1 MRTMLET
8 AQYHYDAA
16 PAICQGR
23 RDQQEDSLAVDFPA
37 GAGLG
42 FIVLADGM
50 GGHAAGDIASKIV
63 VTEIFSELK
72 MHAGDPTQFERNIGN
87 ILRSAVSCA
96 NECVASY
103 ASSRPE
109 MEGMGSTLVAPIIVN
124 NRLYWISVGDSPLYL
139 FRGSRLFRLNEEHS
153 VARQMD
159 HLVMNGHIAKEVADQ
174 HPDRDC
180 LTSVLIGATIPEI
193 DCREVP
199 IELRDND
206 ILIAASDGLQFIGEE
221 QIAQLVHE
229 QRNRSSAEIGARLLK
244 GITDLDDPDQD
255 NVSLCVLKVRERAKV
270 VADREQEPGPEVTTA
285 TRPSRTTRMYVKVQ
299 GNTKFVMCGMS
310 AGREQ

>member
-1 MRTMLET
+1 MLET
-8 AQYHYDAA
+8 VQYHYDAA

-23 RDQQEDSLAVDFPA
+23 REQQEDSIAVDFPA

-72 MHAGDPTQFERNIGN
+72 MHAGDPAKFERNIGA
-87 ILRSAVSCA
+87 ILRDALSCA
-96 NECVASY
+96 NECVADY

-109 MEGMGSTLVAPIIVN
+109 MKGMGSTLVAPIIVN

-159 HLVMNGHIAKEVADQ
+159 HLVMNGHIAQEVADQ

-180 LTSVLIGATIPEI
+180 LTSVLIGAAIPEI
-193 DCREVP
+193 DCRESP

-206 ILIAASDGLQFIGEE
+206 ILIAASDGLQFISEE
-221 QIAQLVHE
+221 QIAQLIHE
-229 QRNRSSAEIGARLLK
+229 ERNRSSAEIGARLLQE
-244 GITDLDDPDQD
+244 ITNLDDPDQD
-255 NVSLCVLKVRERAKV
+255 NVSLCVLKVRERSKAI
-270 VADREQEPGPEVTTA
+270 ARREEETGPGDFA
-285 TRPSRTTRMYVKVQ
+285 AARASKTTRMFVKVQ
-299 GNTKFVMCGMS
+299 GNTKFVICGMS